1 MTEFYIDPVQRRKI
15 ITRWVVIT
23 LVSLHTWA
31 TMIVFAAIFGRNPQS
46 ELLGSMFSTVTT
58 GIGMT
63 IFILL
68 VDKGADFVINKFGTV
83 STPPPGKVQETVVRT
98 VETTQ
103 ANSVEEPDDKP

>member
-1 MTEFYIDPVQRRKI
+1 MTNLYMDPTERRKI

-23 LVSLHTWA
+23 LVSLHVWA
-31 TMIVFAAIFGRNPQS
+31 SLIVLAAVFGPNP
-46 ELLGSMFSTVTT
+46 EPHLLGPMFSTITM

-68 VDKGADFVINKFGTV
+68 VDKGADFVINRFGAT
-83 STPPPGKVQETVVRT
+83 TTAPLGKVQETVVRT

-103 ANSVEEPDDKP
+103 ADATDAQP